1 MEVTVEEL
9 SPVKKKINVAI
20 PPETVE
26 EEIAST
32 YQKLKQTVTIRG
44 FRPGKVPRDLLKKY
58 YKEHVEGEVITRLIQ
73 ETYPEALKKVQIV
86 PVSQPVVENGVLEEG
101 REFTYSASFEVK
113 PEVELKEYL
122 NLPVERERVNITQQD
137 VEKRLSMLRELH
149 ASLKEVEED
158 RPVGKGDFI
167 VVDITGTL
175 MGKPFEGGDVKDY
188 LLEIDQDTFL
198 PGLGQKLVGL
208 KKGAFEELTL
218 SIPDDYHRKELAGQE
233 VVLKIKVKGIKERIL
248 PELDD
253 AFARDLGEEEG
264 LESLKEKLRN
274 ELEKEELRRVNSSL
288 KSMLIDQLIE
298 KNPLE
303 APAYMVERQIEF
315 MLADTQRALLAQG
328 SSLDKLGVSLDAM
341 KERYRKEAEKQV
353 KFSLLVEVISE
364 KEGITISDNEVE
376 EKIEE
381 IAKSSNQEVA
391 KVREFYQK
399 EGLWGGLK
407 IKLLEEKTLD
417 FLIERAAVTEVDK
430 QDK

>member
-175 MGKPFEGGDVKDY
+175 MGKPFEGGDVK
-188 LLEIDQDTFL
+188 DTFL